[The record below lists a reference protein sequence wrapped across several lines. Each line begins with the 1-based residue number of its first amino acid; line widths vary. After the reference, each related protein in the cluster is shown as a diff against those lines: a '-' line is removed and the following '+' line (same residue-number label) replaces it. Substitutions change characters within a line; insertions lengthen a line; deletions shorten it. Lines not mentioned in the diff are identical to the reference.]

1 MASFRVLRTATL
13 IVACLA
19 IVALA
24 GAQPQ
29 AAQQLRLYVLEGG
42 VLASNPASYQ
52 LGEDEVKTTSLAVAS
67 YLIVHPDGILIW
79 DTGAIADQERAV
91 ETGTVQTIIRADL
104 AERHVTLGPPLAA
117 QLAAAGFGASD
128 VTHLSMSHYHWD
140 HTANSNLFAHA
151 TWLVRPADRD
161 AMFSA
166 TAGGSARTSTY
177 SMLENSETILV
188 TTDEYDVFRD
198 GKVILKAAPGHTPG
212 HQVLFVDLPQTGP
225 VVLSGDLYHYPEER
239 SLGRMPALEMQ
250 GQTPASREA
259 VETFLSRTG
268 AQLWIQHDLDAHRRL
283 KKAPAFYD

>member
-1 MASFRVLRTATL
+1 MASFRVLRTAIL

-19 IVALA
+19 IVPLA
-24 GAQPQ
+24 GAQTQ
-29 AAQQLRLYVLEGG
+29 TAQQLRLYVLEGG

-91 ETGTVQTIIRADL
+91 ETGAVQTIIRADL

-117 QLAAAGFGASD
+117 QLAAAGFDASD

-151 TWLVRPADRD
+151 SWLVRPADRD

-188 TTDEYDVFRD
+188 TTDEYDVFGD

-212 HQVLFVDLPQTGP
+212 HQVLLVDLPQTGP

-239 SLGRMPALEMQ
+239 SLGRMPAFEMQ